1 MTREFIWLPSF
12 IVKWK
17 HLGLNDDDMRQLE
30 KELLENPKVGAVMR
44 GTGGVRKMRFAYE
57 NRGKS
62 GALRVIY
69 VDFEVYR
76 KIYFVDV
83 YQKSEKDNLTMA
95 ERNNIRSAV
104 EVLELALEQQ
114 MGRSGD
120 DEQI

>member
-12 IVKWK
+12 IAKWK
-17 HLGLNDDDMRQLE
+17 HLGLTDDDMRQLE
-30 KELLENPKVGAVMR
+30 KELLENPKIGAVMR

-83 YQKSEKDNLTMA
+83 YQKSQKDNLTPE
-95 ERNNIRSAV
+95 ERNNIRSVV
-104 EVLELALEQQ
+104 ELLEFTLEQKE
-114 MGRSGD
+114 GGK
-120 DEQI
+120 